1 MTKSITWILHVDKSQ
16 GNHKYYMI
24 LGGEILSELKIALC
38 FSNNTIRLNGGTYKG
53 YMTNIN
59 FSTLSERLH

>member
-1 MTKSITWILHVDKSQ
+1 MDESQ

-38 FSNNTIRLNGGTYKG
+38 FSNNTIRLNGGTVEGCTAK
-53 YMTNIN
+53 MKDMKNIN